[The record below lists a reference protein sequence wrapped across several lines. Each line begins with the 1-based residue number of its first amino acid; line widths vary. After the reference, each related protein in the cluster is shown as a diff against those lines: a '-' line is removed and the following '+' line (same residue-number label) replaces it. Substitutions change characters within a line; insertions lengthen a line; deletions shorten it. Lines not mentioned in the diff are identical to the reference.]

1 MDRGRRLS
9 NVAEF
14 LNPVLPEGGMA
25 MPMYEYYCEGCKKEV
40 TRTMS
45 ISEHDKG
52 GAVCPQ
58 CGGRSLRPLMG
69 TIFTQTS
76 RKS

>member
-1 MDRGRRLS
+1 M
-9 NVAEF
+9 VM
-14 LNPVLPEGGMA
+14 PV
-25 MPMYEYYCEGCKKEV
+25 YEYFCEGCKKEV

-52 GAVCPQ
+52 GAVCPE
-58 CGGRSLRPLMG
+58 CGGRSLRPLMA